1 MKMSHLQ
8 PGYSVQIRPDIS
20 GGLQLLSPSALAGV
34 SGSYYSGYS
43 AIQSVGSL
51 YNTAGMFINLIGV
64 FSQSLGGSRRNR
76 QGMRSCLPSFCRWNL
91 SLVHS
96 KEKFISD
103 LEVVNAVD

>member
-1 MKMSHLQ
+1 ME
-8 PGYSVQIRPDIS
+8 IRPVVA
-20 GGLQLLSPSALAGV
+20 GGLQLLTPSALAGV
-34 SGSYYSGYS
+34 SSGSYYSGYS

-51 YNTAGMFINLIGV
+51 YNTAGMFINLLAV

-76 QGMRSCLPSFCRWNL
+76 QGYRSCLPSFCRWNE

>member
-8 PGYSVQIRPDIS
+8 PGYSVEIRPVVS

-51 YNTAGMFINLIGV
+51 YNAAGMFINLLGV

-76 QGMRSCLPSFCRWNL
+76 QGYRNCLPSFCRWKDA
-91 SLVHS
+91 LVQN

-103 LEVVNAVD
+103 LEVVNAAD

>member
-1 MKMSHLQ
+1 MLT
-8 PGYSVQIRPDIS
+8 
-20 GGLQLLSPSALAGV
+20 PSALAGV

-43 AIQSVGSL
+43 AIQSLGSL
-51 YNTAGMFINLIGV
+51 YNTAGMFINLLGV

-76 QGMRSCLPSFCRWNL
+76 QGYRNCLPSFCRWNE

-103 LEVVNAVD
+103 LEVVNVVD

>member
-1 MKMSHLQ
+1 MKMSPLQ
-8 PGYSVQIRPDIS
+8 PGDSVEMSPVVS

-51 YNTAGMFINLIGV
+51 YNTAGMFINLLGV

-76 QGMRSCLPSFCRWNL
+76 QGTRNCLPSFCRWKDA
-91 SLVHS
+91 LVHS
-96 KEKFISD
+96 
-103 LEVVNAVD
+103 